1 MKTKTKNKIWYKAQ
15 KLVQRLEGGQ
25 GIQVRGSGNTIGY
38 KGDIE
43 KDDSLYEVKSC
54 VGDSFYLKFDT
65 LTKASEEALA
75 YAGRLPAVYIVM
87 TQYGV
92 MKLIPEWDDTTPRP
106 VSFSLTRDGSDQ
118 IDFGNKNLLF
128 ESPRVTKGI
137 TIPKYFWE
145 GDFHQECVVQI
156 YDGHTWWEGWKIAG
170 LEAMGVL

>member
-54 VGDSFYLKFDT
+54 IGDSFYLKFDT

-106 VSFSLTRDGSDQ
+106 VSFSG
-118 IDFGNKNLLF
+118 LLF

-137 TIPKYFWE
+137 TIPQHFWE
-145 GDFHQECVVQI
+145 GDFHQECVVQV

-170 LEAMGVL
+170 AEAMGVL

>member
-1 MKTKTKNKIWYKAQ
+1 MKTKTKNKTWRKAQ
-15 KLVQRLEGGQ
+15 ELVQRLEGGQ

-43 KDDSLYEVKSC
+43 KDGDLYEVKSC
-54 VGDSFYLKFDT
+54 IGDSFYLKFDT

-92 MKLIPEWDDTTPRP
+92 MKLVPERDDTTPRP
-106 VSFSLTRDGSDQ
+106 TSLSS
-118 IDFGNKNLLF
+118 LLF
-128 ESPRVTKGI
+128 ESPRATKGI

-145 GDFHQECVVQI
+145 GDFHQKYRVHI
-156 YDGHTWWEGWKIAG
+156 HDGYTWWEGWKIAG
-170 LEAMGVL
+170 LEAMGIL